1 MLHLPSSWDQTS
13 RRPRNREPSL
23 RDCIVLSVRSRS
35 PIHSPAA
42 IALRSSVEGAVPR
55 LNLQTNSGSDS
66 SMEPSIAT
74 PAKSVL
80 GNSELDPST
89 SLIRGLSLLDSV
101 LLLAGG
107 IIGSSIFLTAK
118 DIAGPLPHPVLFLL
132 VWVLGALIS
141 LCACFAFAELGSMFP
156 DSGGQYIYL
165 REAYGDLIA
174 FLYGWMLFSVAN
186 GGTIA
191 ALSVAAAAYVGQVVP
206 FVSQAHV
213 MFTVLGVAFTRAH
226 LFGLVLIA
234 VLTYVNV
241 VGLRWGALL
250 QNVSTWTK
258 FTAMAAFVGLG
269 FLIGMGHWSNFQ
281 SHGVSLTMGLG
292 PSQLISVLG
301 VGLIAVFW
309 AYDGWVYITWVAGE
323 VKEPRRNVPLAMVLG
338 VLAVAVIYI
347 AMNLTYMYALPIK
360 EIASYETIAHAAAA
374 ALFSPRAAAWLSL
387 MIAVSCFSAAAT
399 CTLSGARVYLAM
411 AQDGVFFKKMAVIH
425 PKWRTPAF
433 SLIGQGIWAAALTV
447 SGRYDQ
453 LYTYVIYGMVLS
465 YTLTVIALFWLRWK
479 RPDISRPYRCT
490 GYPWLPAIYVLIG
503 AAWTLNTIITR
514 PTEAFWGSAIVLLGV
529 PGYLYWTRSNRTTA
543 AME

>member
-1 MLHLPSSWDQTS
+1 
-13 RRPRNREPSL
+13 
-23 RDCIVLSVRSRS
+23 
-35 PIHSPAA
+35 
-42 IALRSSVEGAVPR
+42 
-55 LNLQTNSGSDS
+55 
-66 SMEPSIAT
+66 MEPIPVL
-74 PAKSVL
+74 PAPNTQSAVESSKAKPTLV
-80 GNSELDPST
+80 
-89 SLIRGLSLLDSV
+89 RGLGLLDSV
-101 LLLAGG
+101 LLLVSGV
-107 IIGSSIFLTAK
+107 IGSSIFLTAK
-118 DIAGPLPHPVLFLL
+118 DIATPLPQPMLFLL

-186 GGTIA
+186 GGSIA
-191 ALSVAAAAYVGQVVP
+191 ALSVAAAAYAGQVIP
-206 FVSQAHV
+206 LVSQDHLV
-213 MFTVLGVAFTRAH
+213 FTIVGIAVTRAH

-269 FLIGMGHWSNFQ
+269 FLIGKGHWSNFQ
-281 SHGVSLTMGLG
+281 AHGVSLTMGLTPG
-292 PSQLISVLG
+292 QLVSAMG
-301 VGLIAVFW
+301 VGLIAVYW

-347 AMNLTYMYALPIK
+347 AMNLTYLYALPVK
-360 EIASYETIAHAAAA
+360 EIAAHETIAHAAAA
-374 ALFSPRAAAWLSL
+374 ALFSPQAAMWLSL

-399 CTLSGARVYLAM
+399 CTLSGARVYQAM
-411 AQDGVFFKKMAVIH
+411 AQDGVFFKRMAEIH
-425 PKWRTPAF
+425 PKWRTPAL
-433 SLIGQGIWAAALTV
+433 SLIGQGVWAAALTL

-465 YTLTVIALFWLRWK
+465 YTLTVIAMFWLRWK
-479 RPDISRPYRCT
+479 RPEIPRPYRCT
-490 GYPWLPAIYVLIG
+490 GYPWLPGIYVLIG
-503 AAWTLNTIITR
+503 VAWILNTTMRR
-514 PTEAFWGSAIVLLGV
+514 PVESFWSLFIVLVGV
-529 PGYLYWTRSNRTTA
+529 PFYAYWKHSDRKAA